1 MEGFCHGIPFEVI
14 QQVTPLGLTVRLQPP
29 GGGPVSRLPHWKREG
44 VGKVWGQESYKIPGQ
59 IRSRP
64 ISNRPI
70 SLPQK
75 VAFWKGNGTPAI
87 SGKSRL
93 VKYFNLAR

>member
-1 MEGFCHGIPFEVI
+1 MKLEKLIGF
-14 QQVTPLGLTVRLQPP
+14 
-29 GGGPVSRLPHWKREG
+29 PVSQQQNARG
-44 VGKVWGQESYKIPGQ
+44 SGQ
-59 IRSRP
+59 ISSRP

-87 SGKSRL
+87 SGKL
-93 VKYFNLAR
+93 QVGEILF